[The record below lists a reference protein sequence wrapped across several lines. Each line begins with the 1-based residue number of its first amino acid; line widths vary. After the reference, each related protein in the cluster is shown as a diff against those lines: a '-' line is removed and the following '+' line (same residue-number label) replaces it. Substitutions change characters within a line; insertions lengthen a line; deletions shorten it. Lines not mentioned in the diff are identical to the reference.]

1 MVKIMNLNSQPY
13 GRDPQKERI
22 RQRVRVQIDEANYE
36 YVPERVESDAFDDAV
51 SKRVAAYVRV
61 STDDIRQTTS
71 YELQKWY
78 YEELVRKHPNWTLVG
93 IYADEG
99 ISGTSLKHRDA
110 FNRMIADCK
119 AGKIDM
125 VITKSVSRFSRNVVD
140 LLSIVR
146 TLYERYPAIG
156 VFFETENIYSIN
168 EKTSMSLTMQATMA
182 EEESRNKSR
191 SMETS
196 LRIRLDHG
204 LPLTPKLLGFTHNE
218 DGKLIPNL
226 ETCNTPK
233 LMFYMYLYGYS
244 KQQIAEAL
252 NYLDKKSYLGNV
264 KWTSSG
270 VLRILRNERYCGDV
284 YTRKTYT
291 VDVLSHKT
299 VKNRGE
305 RPISRYYNEH
315 IAIISRDDWIAVQ
328 HMLNNDRYGNKA
340 LLPEL
345 RVIDAGPLKGFV
357 VVNTR
362 WSGFTAADYY
372 RASESVYSDV
382 DNEEWEEQPYQIA
395 VEAGDF
401 DMRGFEVAHT
411 ELFGTTRLI
420 SMTLND
426 KGITFSVECVR
437 RMKNDGYV
445 ELLIHPIQKRIAVRF
460 TTKDN
465 KNAVIWSKTVGGVT
479 TSRTIACTA
488 IYSTL
493 MDIFGWSRNHRYRI
507 CAANMLEGEVPTIIF
522 NANEATAYIR
532 QSELPADA
540 ACGDSQNAKP
550 VSLSRG
556 CVACMPKQFVNTFG
570 NAFYVEQTFAQL
582 AKQTRQEWKTRIEGQ
597 LFSTGMRLNVTDYE
611 TLRSFIASELGNWR
625 PPEEEYNV

>member
-1 MVKIMNLNSQPY
+1 MNNPKST
-13 GRDPQKERI
+13 RDPGKERI
-22 RQRVRVQIDEANYE
+22 RERVRVQIDEANYE
-36 YVPERVESDAFDDAV
+36 YVPERVETDAFDDTIA
-51 SKRVAAYVRV
+51 KRVAAYVRV

-146 TLYERYPAIG
+146 SLYERYPAIG

-168 EKTSMSLTMQATMA
+168 EKSSMSLTMQATMA

-204 LPLTPKLLGFTHNE
+204 LPLTPKLLGFTHDV

-244 KQQIAEAL
+244 KQQIANAL

-264 KWTSSG
+264 KWNASG

-291 VDVLSHKT
+291 VDVLSHKS

-315 IAIISRDDWIAVQ
+315 MAIISRDDWIAVQ

-345 RVIDAGPLKGFV
+345 RVIDEGPLKGYV

-362 WSGFTAADYY
+362 WSGFTATDYY
-372 RASESVYSDV
+372 RASASVYSGA
-382 DNEEWEEQPYQIA
+382 EENAQANQQYQIA

-411 ELFGTTRLI
+411 ELFGTTRLM
-420 SMTLND
+420 SVTLND
-426 KGITFSVECVR
+426 NDIKFSVECVR
-437 RMKNDGYV
+437 RIKNEGYV
-445 ELLIHPIQKRIAVRF
+445 ELLIHPVQKKFAVRVAA
-460 TTKDN
+460 KDN
-465 KNAVIWSKTVGGVT
+465 KNAVVWSKKEQGVT
-479 TSRTIACTA
+479 ISRAIACTA
-488 IYSTL
+488 IYGTL
-493 MDIFGWSRNHRYRI
+493 MDIFGWSRNHRYRM
-507 CAANMLEGEVPTIIF
+507 CAANLLDGEVPAIIF
-522 NANEATAYIR
+522 NTEEATAYIR
-532 QSELPADA
+532 QSELPAEAVGKA
-540 ACGDSQNAKP
+540 ALPLKLM
-550 VSLSRG
+550 SLRCG
-556 CVACMPKQFVNTFG
+556 CVACMPKQFATTFG
-570 NAFYVEQTFAQL
+570 NAFYVEQTFSQL
-582 AKQTRQEWKTRIEGQ
+582 AKQTRQEWKSRIEGQ
-597 LFSTGMRLNVTDYE
+597 LFSTGMKLDVTDYE
-611 TLRSFIASELGNWR
+611 TLRSFISSELGDWT
-625 PPEEEYNV
+625 PQEEDNNA

>member
-1 MVKIMNLNSQPY
+1 MVKIMNLNSQQFT
-13 GRDPQKERI
+13 RDPQKERI

-51 SKRVAAYVRV
+51 TKRVAAYVRV

-226 ETCNTPK
+226 ATCNTPK

-244 KQQIAEAL
+244 KQQIASAL

-264 KWTSSG
+264 KWTASG

-372 RASESVYSDV
+372 RASESVYSNV
-382 DNEEWEEQPYQIA
+382 GGQECEEQPYQIA

-426 KGITFSVECVR
+426 NGISFSVECVR

-445 ELLIHPIQKRIAVRF
+445 ELLINPVQKRIAVRF
-460 TTKDN
+460 TTKEN

-493 MDIFGWSRNHRYRI
+493 MDIFGWNCNHRYRI
-507 CAANMLEGEVPTIIF
+507 CSANMLEGEVPTIIF

-532 QSELPADA
+532 QSELPTDA
-540 ACGDSQNAKP
+540 AGGESQAAAP

-556 CVACMPKQFVNTFG
+556 CVACMPKQFANTFG
-570 NAFYVEQTFAQL
+570 NAFYAEQTYAQL

-611 TLRSFIASELGNWR
+611 TLRSFIASELGDWK
-625 PPEEEYNV
+625 PPEEDNNV